1 MRPWRLRAIVAL
13 LAASS
18 ASAQPKSGPD
28 VARPR
33 LAVQS
38 GTKRTLEASRQ
49 GEAFELSVIKRR
61 LTNGLRV
68 VLSPDERV
76 PSVAVSVTYDV
87 GARNDKPGQ
96 RGLSHLVER
105 LMFQGSRNLE
115 KGDHYRLVTSR
126 GGSTGSSTS
135 SESTSYYTVL
145 PSSDIA
151 LGLWLE
157 ADRMKT
163 LAIGPK
169 KFENQRAILQEEYR
183 AKVTNRVY
191 SLGRLRLQQLAFQ
204 GYPPYEHTALGAME
218 DLDAAQLEWARGLY
232 DSHYAPNNAVLCIA
246 GHFDADYVFD
256 LVQRYF
262 GDAETRA
269 PLSKLE
275 LPALPRQTSER
286 LSVVEDTG
294 AKTPG
299 VYYGWVV
306 PAGRTS
312 SHYALELFRL
322 ALAQGES
329 SRLHQ
334 LLVRDKAM
342 AQDVS
347 AELTHH
353 RGPSLF
359 AIRVVVARSSSI
371 DKTQRELDGHLRT
384 LRVTGLTP
392 AELDKAK
399 ARVRSRFL
407 LGLQSNVRR
416 ALALG
421 TYETVWGDA
430 RLINDEVEKYEAVT
444 LADIRRAVGEH
455 LLDTRRTI
463 VEVYPPG
470 WAKDYYPDILR
481 RAHIVKKGENL
492 IKIAK
497 QYGIPPG
504 DLARHNKLQL
514 NRPIFPGQKLTIPPG
529 ARRAP
534 ASSARPSSAPL
545 AGKGPASGGTS
556 SASAP
561 VASIRMKTHVVANGE
576 TLGRIAK
583 RYGVQVSDIVAH
595 NKIGKDKRIYIGQ
608 RLVIP
613 IPARQK

>member
-1 MRPWRLRAIVAL
+1 
-13 LAASS
+13 
-18 ASAQPKSGPD
+18 
-28 VARPR
+28 
-33 LAVQS
+33 
-38 GTKRTLEASRQ
+38 
-49 GEAFELSVIKRR
+49 
-61 LTNGLRV
+61 
-68 VLSPDERV
+68 
-76 PSVAVSVTYDV
+76 
-87 GARNDKPGQ
+87 
-96 RGLSHLVER
+96 
-105 LMFQGSRNLE
+105 
-115 KGDHYRLVTSR
+115 
-126 GGSTGSSTS
+126 
-135 SESTSYYTVL
+135 
-145 PSSDIA
+145 
-151 LGLWLE
+151 
-157 ADRMKT
+157 
-163 LAIGPK
+163 
-169 KFENQRAILQEEYR
+169 
-183 AKVTNRVY
+183 
-191 SLGRLRLQQLAFQ
+191 
-204 GYPPYEHTALGAME
+204 
-218 DLDAAQLEWARGLY
+218 
-232 DSHYAPNNAVLCIA
+232 
-246 GHFDADYVFD
+246 
-256 LVQRYF
+256 
-262 GDAETRA
+262 
-269 PLSKLE
+269 
-275 LPALPRQTSER
+275 
-286 LSVVEDTG
+286 VVEDTG

-306 PAGRTS
+306 PAGRTT

-342 AQDVS
+342 AQNVS

-359 AIRVVVARSSSI
+359 AIRIVVARSSSI
-371 DKTQRELDGHLRT
+371 DKAQKELDGQLRA
-384 LRVTGLTP
+384 LRVAGLTQ

-421 TYETVWGDA
+421 AYEAVWGDA
-430 RLINDEVEKYEAVT
+430 RFINDEVEKYEAVT

-455 LLDTRRTI
+455 LLETRRSI

-492 IKIAK
+492 IRIAK

-534 ASSARPSSAPL
+534 VSSPAGRPPQTVPASSARPGSAPL
-545 AGKGPASGGTS
+545 ASGKKAGKGPANGPTS
-556 SASAP
+556 STNAP
-561 VASIRMKTHVVANGE
+561 VIRTKTHVVKNGE

-595 NKIGKDKRIYIGQ
+595 NTIAKDKRIYIGQ

-613 IPARQK
+613 LPARQK